1 LKGWYIVPFKRIKLV
16 IEYDGS
22 FYHGWQVQKGLASVQ
37 GEIEKA
43 IYRVTGEKVSV
54 TGSGRT
60 DAGVHAYGQAAH
72 FDTESKIP
80 ADKFSEVLNTVLPP
94 SIAIIS
100 SMEVSQ
106 DFHARFSAVKKTY
119 KYKVLNRPTRS
130 PIMDKR
136 AWHVPIPLD
145 VQSMN
150 KAAAFFTGLHDF
162 SAFCASGHSVTDFVR
177 YIYHSGWTLE
187 GDLLVYTVT
196 GNGFLYN
203 MVRIM
208 TGTMVEVGMNK
219 RPAESI
225 IELLEK
231 KDRRLA
237 GITAPPQGLY
247 LWEVFYDNLPGE
259 KSGVE
264 GID

>member
-1 LKGWYIVPFKRIKLV
+1 VPSRRIKLV

-22 FYHGWQVQKGLASVQ
+22 FYHGWQIQKNVPSVQ
-37 GEIEKA
+37 EEIEKA
-43 IYRVTGEKVSV
+43 VFRITGEKVSV

-72 FDTESKIP
+72 FDTESRIP
-80 ADKFSEVLNTVLPP
+80 ADKFAEVLNTVLPP
-94 SIAIIS
+94 SIAVVS
-100 SMEVSQ
+100 SKEVPPG
-106 DFHARFSAVKKTY
+106 FHARFSAIKKTY
-119 KYKVLNRPTRS
+119 KYKILNRPVRS

-136 AWHVPIPLD
+136 AWHVPWPLD
-145 VQSMN
+145 IGSMN
-150 KAAAFFTGLHDF
+150 RAASFFTGFHDF
-162 SAFCASGHSVTDFVR
+162 TAFCASGHSVTDFER
-177 YIYHSGWTLE
+177 HIYHSGWTEE
-187 GDLLVYTVT
+187 GGLLVYTVT

-208 TGTMVEVGMNK
+208 TGTMVEVGLNK

-225 IELLEK
+225 PGLLEK

-247 LWEVFYDNLPGE
+247 LWEVDYGDSE
-259 KSGVE
+259 ICK
-264 GID
+264 